1 MDYVRTAICLEEL
14 IADDLPAI
22 LDQKVANSTISVSDK
37 GQVFIDGRWIASC
50 LLETFQLYSKEF
62 AYKLIDVEDNSSGLT
77 LAADNMRVVNVEK

>member
-22 LDQKVANSTISVSDK
+22 LDKKVANATISVSDK
-37 GQVFIDGRWIASC
+37 GQVFIDGRWVASC
-50 LLETFQLYSKEF
+50 LLASFQLYSKAF

-77 LAADNMRVVNVEK
+77 IAADKVRVINVER